1 MGNKG
6 EHTIV
11 EEKKWWGKRENASE
25 REEVGN
31 EILKHNLHPP
41 EKCAAQT

>member
-11 EEKKWWGKRENASE
+11 EEKKNGGEKERMQAKGKKLEMRF
-25 REEVGN
+25 
-31 EILKHNLHPP
+31 
-41 EKCAAQT
+41 